1 MMPKKVK
8 LPYGTKPLKIEV
20 PDNAEVVLP
29 HEMKGIRN
37 VKRELRRAIE
47 NPIGAELNVKKDDT
61 VALAVSDKTR
71 GIPRDEMIYAVLDAI
86 DVPDEQVS
94 IIIANGNHP
103 MEPLDTL
110 VGKDILQRFKVVNHD
125 SIKGEMS
132 PVGTTSKKTKVSINK
147 LVADANVKILIG
159 QIKPHFFA
167 GYSGGAKS
175 IIPGVASVTTI
186 GINHMMMSQPRAKLG
201 IINGNPVREDM
212 EEAARLS
219 KVSFI
224 LNVVLNRDG
233 ELVKAFAG
241 DVVAAQRAGVEVAR
255 KISDVRTKHADI
267 VIVSDGFP
275 LNINIYQTTKLV
287 APAEKV
293 VNPGGVIIVVSE
305 CNEGTG
311 PINTVQLIG
320 NLLLKKELR
329 EGADIYLVCNLKAED
344 VKKTF
349 FAPVESLETALDMAY
364 RKVGKDATV
373 SVMPKGGVMVPI
385 LGDEK
390 EKDWE

>member
-1 MMPKKVK
+1 MSKRVK
-8 LPYGTKPLKIEV
+8 LPFGSKPIKIEV

-37 VKRELRRAIE
+37 VKKELRRAIE

-71 GIPRDEMIYAVLDAI
+71 GIPRDAMVYAVLDAI
-86 DVPDEQVS
+86 DIPDERVS

-103 MEPLDTL
+103 MEPPDTL
-110 VGKDILQRFKVVNHD
+110 VCKDILQRFKVVNHD
-125 SIKGEMS
+125 SIRGEMTTI
-132 PVGTTSKKTKVSINK
+132 GTTSRKTKVSINK

-159 QIKPHFFA
+159 QIKPHFFS

-201 IINGNPVREDM
+201 IISGNPVREDM

-219 KVSFI
+219 TVNFI

-233 ELVKAFAG
+233 KLVKAFAG

-255 KISDVRTKHADI
+255 KISDVRTKHAD
-267 VIVSDGFP
+267 VVVVSDGFP

-287 APAEKV
+287 APAEKI
-293 VNPGGVIIVVSE
+293 VNPGGAIIVVSE
-305 CNEGTG
+305 CKEGIG
-311 PINTVQLIG
+311 PVNTVELIG
-320 NLLLKKELR
+320 SLLLKKMLP
-329 EGADIYLVCNLKAED
+329 EGVKIYLVCSLKAED

-349 FAPVESLETALDMAY
+349 FEPVDSIETALDIAY
-364 RKVGKDATV
+364 KKVGKDATV
-373 SVMPKGGVMVPI
+373 SVMPKGGAMVPI

-390 EKDWE
+390 EKEQGW